1 MKMTNMFGKN
11 EVKSTS
17 AKIEKLGKHQL
28 SSIIGGGAPLKGI
41 DVKLGRNP
49 GGGCA
54 ADTQNP
60 SGDGSTAGTG
70 VGG

>member
-1 MKMTNMFGKN
+1 MNIFGKS
-11 EVKSTS
+11 EVKSGS

-54 ADTQNP
+54 ADTGNT
-60 SGDGSTAGTG
+60 SGDSTVGTG

>member
-1 MKMTNMFGKN
+1 MNIFGKN
-11 EVKSTS
+11 EVKGNS

-49 GGGCA
+49 GGGCV
-54 ADTQNP
+54 ADSIP
-60 SGDGSTAGTG
+60 GSGDGTTTGTG
-70 VGG
+70 TGG

>member
-1 MKMTNMFGKN
+1 MKTTNLFGKKD
-11 EVKSTS
+11 EKSPV

-54 ADTQNP
+54 A
-60 SGDGSTAGTG
+60 
-70 VGG
+70 